1 MRDATRLYIV
11 GAALIA
17 QLFTAGCRAG
27 GLFDVFGLTSG
38 GSSDSAQSSSDSS
51 ETIAESVGGSGSDLA
66 FGGAGAV
73 VSTAATLH
81 NPEPAGLV
89 LFGGGLAG
97 IGLLRRRR
105 KTVRR

>member
-1 MRDATRLYIV
+1 MRDSTRLYIV
-11 GAALIA
+11 GAALIT

-51 ETIAESVGGSGSDLA
+51 ETIAESVGGSENDLA
-66 FGGAGAV
+66 FGGAGA